1 MTDTPRFPVR
11 DFLTPRYWPTWL
23 LLGLLRLI
31 ILLPDP
37 ALRTLATTLGRL
49 GYHLM
54 PERRRITRVN
64 IEKVFPQR
72 DPATRKRL
80 ARESFASATY
90 AVFESAIAWWAPD
103 ARLKDCYVLEGREEL
118 EKALAGGKGVILLG
132 GHYTTL
138 EISGRLLGYEV
149 PNVWPTYKRAH
160 NPLVEALMHRARS
173 RNNAGLIES
182 SDFRGI
188 LRRLKNND
196 VVWIAPDQDF
206 GADRCVFA
214 PFMGIPAVTLTATAR
229 LARLSGA
236 PVLPYYSRRLP
247 DGRYRLRIAPP
258 LPGFPT
264 GDDVTD
270 ATAINRAIETGV
282 REAPGQYLWGHRRF
296 RTRPRGDPQFYP
308 ARRDRNLRRYS
319 RLLALLSLP
328 ALLYT
333 AGTAWR
339 HRSGLYLRERLG
351 LGGWPVGPVD
361 IWLHAASVGEV
372 NAVMPLIH
380 LLTERHPDQSLLL
393 TVNTPSGQAAAVR
406 ALPARV
412 PCHYLPIDW
421 QFAVRRFLGRIRPRA
436 SLVVET
442 ELWPNLY
449 LQAHYQGAPVT
460 IINGRIS
467 KRTGEA
473 PMAIRRIYYRTL
485 ESVYAILARSEED
498 AEHFR
503 KLAFPPDYLSVV
515 GNLKFA
521 AASQAVAE
529 PFRTDRPYVLA
540 ASTRPGEEKRIVACW
555 QKPELADHLLIIVP
569 RHPKRLHRIL
579 KDLSGFCMK
588 VAVRSRGESLRPDTR
603 IYLADT
609 FGELGSFIAG
619 SEFVIMGGS
628 FEPFGGQN
636 ILEVA
641 RNGKAVIFGPHMT
654 NFQDEAKI
662 FVEREAGLQVSD
674 PDRLCAAI
682 ARLLAEP
689 ELATQLGQNG
699 QQLMQEMGDMAERYL
714 VLLEDVLPIFQS
726 DASAS

>member
-1 MTDTPRFPVR
+1 MTETRFPVR
-11 DFLTPRYWPTWL
+11 DFLAPRYWPTWVG
-23 LLGLLRLI
+23 LGLLRLLI
-31 ILLPDP
+31 VLPDP
-37 ALRTLATTLGRL
+37 ALRALARTLGRL
-49 GYHLM
+49 GYLLM
-54 PERRRITRVN
+54 PGRRQITRIN
-64 IEKVFPQR
+64 IDRVFPDR
-72 DPATRKRL
+72 DPASRKRL
-80 ARESFASATY
+80 IRESFASAAY
-90 AVFESAIAWWAPD
+90 AVFESAIAWWAPE
-103 ARLKDCYVLEGREEL
+103 ARLRDRYVLDGKEEL
-118 EKALAGGKGVILLG
+118 ENALAGGKGVILLG

-149 PNVWPTYKRAH
+149 PNVYPTYKRAH
-160 NPLVEALMHRARS
+160 NPLVEELMRRARS

-182 SDFRGI
+182 GDFRGI
-188 LRRLKNND
+188 LRRLKNNHI
-196 VVWIAPDQDF
+196 VWIAPDQDF

-247 DGRYRLRIAPP
+247 GGRYQLRIAPR
-258 LPGFPT
+258 LAGFPS

-270 ATAINRAIETGV
+270 ATAINRAIESGV
-282 REAPGQYLWGHRRF
+282 SEAPGQYLWGHRRF
-296 RTRPRGDPQFYP
+296 RTRPRGEPQFYP

-319 RLLALLSLP
+319 RLLGLLSLP

-333 AGTAWR
+333 VWTAWR
-339 HRSGLYLRERLG
+339 HRSGQYLRERLG
-351 LGGWPVGPVD
+351 LGGWPAGPVD

-372 NAVMPLIH
+372 NAVLPLIR
-380 LLTERHPDQSLLL
+380 LLTERHPDRSLLL
-393 TVNTPSGQAAAVR
+393 TVNTPSGHATAVR
-406 ALPARV
+406 ALPDRL

-467 KRTGEA
+467 QRTGEA
-473 PMAIRRIYYRTL
+473 PLPVRRIYYRTL
-485 ESVYAILARSEED
+485 ESVYAILARSEKD

-503 KLAFPPDYLSVV
+503 KLAFHPDYLSVV

-521 AASQAVAE
+521 AVRQAVAE
-529 PFRTDRPYVLA
+529 PFPTDRPYVLA
-540 ASTRPGEEKRIVACW
+540 ASTRPGEEKLVVDCW
-555 QKPELADHLLIIVP
+555 QTLELPDHLLIIVP
-569 RHPKRLHRIL
+569 RHPRRLSRIL
-579 KDLSGFCMK
+579 KDLAGSGIK
-588 VAVRSRGESLRPDTR
+588 VAVRSRGDPLQPDTR
-603 IYLADT
+603 VYLADT
-609 FGELGSFIAG
+609 FGELTSFIAG

-641 RNGKAVIFGPHMT
+641 RNGKAVIFGPHMA
-654 NFQDEAKI
+654 NFEDEARI
-662 FVEREAGLQVSD
+662 FLERQAALQVND
-674 PDRLCAAI
+674 PDGLRTAI

-689 ELATQLGQNG
+689 ELATQLGRNG
-699 QQLMQEMGDMAERYL
+699 QQLMQDMGDMAERYL
-714 VLLEDVLPIFQS
+714 DKLEALLPLFQS
-726 DASAS
+726 EASAS